1 MFEKVATITIKP
13 GPYGVAIAEVT
24 RLDGGTSVH
33 HVFSVAGRKV
43 WTDGGAFKSR
53 KDVLMLVMSEDGE
66 LRASQPPISGMT

>member
-53 KDVLMLVMSEDGE
+53 KDVLISLVGDVG
-66 LRASQPPISGMT
+66 GW